1 MSFFKRLSII
11 FYLGKFS
18 FAGYS
23 QTLNENQFKVFLVGD
38 AGEKDTTGQI
48 LLDLKTK
55 LEANPKSAIIFLGDN
70 CYKKTFFGLIKLE
83 LKGFDGSKITRK
95 RIIAQLNILRNYK
108 GSAYFV
114 PGNHDWWNS
123 MSIKKGKK
131 NLRKE
136 ELFIEDSLKKYTS
149 VLNHNDETFL
159 PANGNP
165 GPVSKE
171 LHNGELALI
180 FLDTYRILL
189 EETKK
194 GTKHI
199 LLLDEFYKQLNR
211 QISEAAA
218 KHQKIIVAA
227 HHPVY
232 SKGNHSHPYKSG
244 ANLFK
249 RAAISNLN
257 SIPYKKM
264 AYKIDSLLKTGKETD
279 IFYVAGHEHSLEYF
293 LKDKIHY
300 IVSGAGSKVDKIKA
314 AAIQNNN
321 EYLIWNEE
329 GFFEI
334 DFADNK
340 PTVIIYHRKGN
351 ESVLQ
356 DRCVNGC
363 KN

>member
-1 MSFFKRLSII
+1 MKYFNIILFFNFQLSFF
-11 FYLGKFS
+11 FGFS
-18 FAGYS
+18 
-23 QTLNENQFKVFLVGD
+23 QIPNENPFKLFLVGD

-55 LEANPKSAIIFLGDN
+55 LENNPNSAVIFLGDN

-95 RIIAQLNILRNYK
+95 RIMAQLNILRNYK

-123 MSIKKGKK
+123 LSIKKGKK
-131 NLRKE
+131 HLLKE
-136 ELFIEDSLKKYTS
+136 ELFIEDSLKNFNTL
-149 VLNHNDETFL
+149 LNHNEETFL

-165 GPVSKE
+165 GPISKQ
-171 LHNGELALI
+171 LNNGRLTII

-189 EETKK
+189 EEMKK
-194 GTKHI
+194 GPKHK
-199 LLLDEFYKQLNR
+199 LALNEFYKKLQE
-211 QISEAAA
+211 QITEA
-218 KHQKIIVAA
+218 KIKNQKIIVAA
-227 HHPVY
+227 HHPIY
-232 SKGNHSHPYKSG
+232 SKGNHSHPYKPG

-257 SIPYKKM
+257 STPYKKI
-264 AYKIDSLLKTGKETD
+264 ANKIDSLLKIIKVAD

-293 LKDKIHY
+293 LKDNIHY
-300 IVSGAGSKVDKIKA
+300 IVSGAGSKVDKVNA
-314 AAIQNNN
+314 EATQNNN

-334 DFADNK
+334 DFANPK
-340 PTVIIYHRKGN
+340 PSIIIYHRKN
-351 ESVLQ
+351 NQSVLQ
-356 DRCVNGC
+356 DRCVDGC
-363 KN
+363 NN